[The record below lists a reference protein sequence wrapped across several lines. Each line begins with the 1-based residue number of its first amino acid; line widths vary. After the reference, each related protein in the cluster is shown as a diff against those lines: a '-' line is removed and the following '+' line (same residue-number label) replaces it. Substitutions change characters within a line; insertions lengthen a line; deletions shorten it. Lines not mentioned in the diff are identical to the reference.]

1 MDIRESKVIGS
12 AGPDF
17 FLGPARLVGIGILL
31 AAPAR
36 AQAVSA
42 DSIPGTLVRFE
53 LVEVP
58 GGPVQLPG
66 QTDSALVTPFWLGR
80 TEVLWDAYD
89 AFTLSRPPSPR
100 YSPAGADAVAGP
112 SKPYGNPDY
121 GFGHRNFPVISVTR
135 AAAEAF
141 CGWLSVVTGKRYRL
155 PTEAEWQRAADL
167 GAPMASLAQIGDR
180 AWHAG
185 NAGGTTH
192 PGGSRGAD
200 QLGVSD
206 LFGNVAEWVTTA
218 DGRLVVRGGS
228 WRDALTLVGPAARM
242 NQQSSWNERDPQI
255 PKSNWWLS
263 DGPFVG
269 FRIVREP

>member
-1 MDIRESKVIGS
+1 MSKVTS
-12 AGPDF
+12 ATSGCR
-17 FLGPARLVGIGILL
+17 LAASWLVGVGMLV
-31 AAPAR
+31 ATTAHG
-36 AQAVSA
+36 QTVTV

-53 LVEVP
+53 LVHVP
-58 GGPVQLPG
+58 GGAVRLPG
-66 QTDSALVTPFWLGR
+66 QTDSVAVKSFWVGR

-89 AFTLSRPPSPR
+89 AFTLSRKPSPR

-121 GFGHRNFPVISVTR
+121 GFGHRGFPVISVTR

-141 CGWLSVVTGKRYRL
+141 CAWLSAVTGKRYRL
-155 PTEAEWQRAADL
+155 PTDAEWQRAADL
-167 GAPMASLAQIGDR
+167 AATASPPVPIDEF

-185 NAGGTTH
+185 NANGTTR

-200 QLGVSD
+200 RLGTSD
-206 LFGNVAEWVTTA
+206 LFGNVAEWVTTG
-218 DGRLVVRGGS
+218 DGQLVVRGGS
-228 WRDALTLVGPAARM
+228 WRDPIEQVGPASRRK
-242 NQQSSWNERDPQI
+242 QQSSWNERDPQI